1 VEREADRLPR
11 LEFGHE
17 EVAVITGGEPL
28 LSPHLGAAVAAASR
42 AAAGFR
48 IATGGHIAVR
58 ALRDRLAKNPA
69 FLGFNMGTDVLFRQD
84 DEWFKRVWHENW
96 ELLSDAPSTWLTI
109 TLGDSIGLAESRDLI
124 ADLRPKSV
132 MLNEMDTGY
141 PDFEKV
147 AALLSSRFS
156 DTRLVE
162 GYRA

>member
-1 VEREADRLPR
+1 
-11 LEFGHE
+11 
-17 EVAVITGGEPL
+17 
-28 LSPHLGAAVAAASR
+28 
-42 AAAGFR
+42 
-48 IATGGHIAVR
+48 
-58 ALRDRLAKNPA
+58 
-69 FLGFNMGTDVLFRQD
+69 MGTDVLFRQD